1 MVICRLLFGD
11 GSARGVAAMIIWI
24 LLLSNPDCLP
34 TGDTAVKDLV
44 LSLLQIPTNFEEH
57 GDGSERAKL
66 IAQAAR
72 QNQLAQV
79 LPVNTL
85 EWLSMTVQ
93 FTGIDVGTLKSTK
106 EARQMLTNALDA
118 MVGAYNELPDVNAYS
133 VEPSSKRARTRKGV
147 TPRLAE
153 QDEGFDK
160 GLKIGVRRLT
170 AMKNFLQGGTF
181 TGLSRLREHLL
192 WVSDY
197 KFCVIT
203 DEILMKKWSWVGSH
217 LPKELLPSD
226 ALILRTDAGAA
237 AAPQSRAHEVL
248 NHDSPLSSVQF
259 DMMLEKAIS
268 IYEEE
273 TGHIERDE
281 LKIKLRP
288 TEDTCLPRDTSSRTL
303 HSSVATWFV
312 QREPSRSHAPCALPM
327 LGAPRILG

>member
-1 MVICRLLFGD
+1 MSVAGLSRCAEEDVVICRLLFGD

-24 LLLSNPDCLP
+24 LLLSNPDSWP
-34 TGDTAVKDLV
+34 SGDASVEDLV

-79 LPVNTL
+79 LPVSTL

-93 FTGIDVGTLKSTK
+93 FTGIDVGTLKPTK
-106 EARQMLTNALDA
+106 EARQMLTNALDQ
-118 MVGAYNELPDVNAYS
+118 MVGAYNDLPDVNAYS
-133 VEPSSKRARTRKGV
+133 VEPASKRSRTRRGA
-147 TPRLAE
+147 TPKPAE

-170 AMKNFLQGGTF
+170 AMKNFLQGGTL
-181 TGLSRLREHLL
+181 TGLSMLREHLL

-197 KFCVIT
+197 KFCVMT
-203 DEILMKKWSWVGSH
+203 DEILMKKWLWVGSH

-226 ALILRTDAGAA
+226 ALIQRTDAGAT
-237 AAPQSRAHEVL
+237 PGLQSKAHAVL
-248 NHDSPLSSVQF
+248 NHDSALTAAQF

-268 IYEEE
+268 IYEDE

-281 LKIKLRP
+281 LKIKSRP
-288 TEDTCLPRDTSSRTL
+288 TEETCLNRYTR
-303 HSSVATWFV
+303 
-312 QREPSRSHAPCALPM
+312 LP
-327 LGAPRILG
+327 AH